1 MEDNLLTNKIR
12 RYEMG
17 IIKRQLLKVIEWSDM
32 TNDTIVKRFTCPDR
46 YAIMKGS
53 RLVVRESQMAVL
65 VNKGQFADVFGPG
78 TYKLED
84 LSNIPILSALA
95 NWVYAFETKWT
106 AEIYF
111 INTVQFPNQ
120 KWGTQNPV
128 MLRDKDFGMIRIRA
142 FGVYSFKAIDIKK
155 IITEIAGTREITK
168 VDDVNEY
175 LKRVIVSK
183 LSDVI
188 GESKIAALDF
198 ASQYDELSE
207 FAQQKL
213 QKYFEEF
220 GLELSSFHVE
230 NISLPAEVEKT
241 LDTRTSM
248 GIMSDK
254 MGSFTQY
261 QAAQA
266 MRDAAQN
273 PSGGL
278 AGAGVGLGAG
288 VSIGQV
294 MTGALANA
302 KDTTVEETNSCPKC
316 GKNVKKNSKFCPDC
330 GEMLKNACPH
340 CGATLT
346 AGAKFC
352 ADCGKKLT
360 KVCPKCGIDVAGNAK
375 FCPACGEKIN

>member
-1 MEDNLLTNKIR
+1 MGLLK
-12 RYEMG
+12 
-17 IIKRQLLKVIEWSDM
+17 KQLLKVIEWSDM
-32 TNDTIVKRFTCPDR
+32 TNDTLVKRFTCPDR

-65 VNKGQFADVFGPG
+65 VHKGQFADVYGPG
-78 TYKLED
+78 TYKLDE

-106 AEIYF
+106 AEVYF
-111 INTVQFPNQ
+111 INTVQFNNQ

-142 FGVYSFKAIDIKK
+142 FGVYSFRATDIKK
-155 IITEIAGTREITK
+155 CIKEFAGTREVAK
-168 VDDVNEY
+168 VSDVAEH

-188 GESKIAALDF
+188 GESKIPALDL
-198 ASQYDELSE
+198 ASQYDELSD
-207 FAQQKL
+207 FAKSRL
-213 QKYFEEF
+213 QGYFEEF
-220 GLELSSFHVE
+220 GLELASFHIE
-230 NISLPAEVEKT
+230 NVSLPPEVEKT

-248 GIMSDK
+248 GIMADK

-294 MTGALANA
+294 MSNALGMA
-302 KDTTVEETNSCPKC
+302 KDAPAAEKA
-316 GKNVKKNSKFCPDC
+316 
-330 GEMLKNACPH
+330 ACPH
-340 CGATLT
+340 CGKEVVK
-346 AGAKFC
+346 GAKFC
-352 ADCGKKLT
+352 PECGKPLAETCPECGAEVAEGARFCPECGQKLT
-360 KVCPKCGIDVAGNAK
+360 KTCPKCGAAAAPKAK
-375 FCPACGEKIN
+375 FCPECGEKL

>member
-1 MEDNLLTNKIR
+1 
-12 RYEMG
+12 MG
-17 IIKRQLLKVIEWSDM
+17 FFKRQLLKVIEWSDM
-32 TNDTIVKRFTCPDR
+32 TNDTVVKRFTSPDR

-53 RLVVRESQMAVL
+53 RLVVREGQKAVL

-84 LSNIPILSALA
+84 LANIPILSALA

-111 INTVQFPNQ
+111 INTIQFPNQ

-128 MLRDKDFGMIRIRA
+128 MLRDTDFGMIRIRA
-142 FGVYSFKAIDIKK
+142 FGVYSFRAVDIEKCIK
-155 IITEIAGTREITK
+155 EFVGTRQVAKTG
-168 VDDVNEY
+168 DVSEY

-188 GESKIAALDF
+188 GESKIAALDL

-207 FAQQKL
+207 FSQQKL

-220 GLELSSFHVE
+220 GLELSSFHIE
-230 NISLPAEVEKT
+230 NISLPPEVEKT

-248 GIMSDK
+248 GIMGDK

-266 MRDAAQN
+266 MRDAANN

-288 VSIGQV
+288 VSLGQV
-294 MTGALANA
+294 MGGALANA
-302 KDTTVEETNSCPKC
+302 KDSTKEEKIVCPKC
-316 GKNVKKNSKFCPDC
+316 GKAVDKNAKFCHDC
-330 GEMLKNACPH
+330 GEVLKNTCPS
-340 CGATLT
+340 CNSTIKSN
-346 AGAKFC
+346 AKFC
-352 ADCGKKLT
+352 ADCGKNLSST
-360 KVCPKCGIDVAGNAK
+360 CPKCGKDVAKGAK
-375 FCPACGEKIN
+375 FCPSCGEKIV

>member
-1 MEDNLLTNKIR
+1 
-12 RYEMG
+12 MG
-17 IIKRQLLKVIEWSDM
+17 FFKRQLLKVIEWSDM
-32 TNDTIVKRFTCPDR
+32 TNDTVVKRFTCPDR

-53 RLVVRESQMAVL
+53 RLVVREGQKAVL
-65 VNKGQFADVFGPG
+65 VNKGKFADVFEPG
-78 TYKLED
+78 TYKLDD
-84 LSNIPILSALA
+84 LANIPILSAIA

-111 INTVQFPNQ
+111 INTIQFPNQ

-142 FGVYSFKAIDIKK
+142 FGVYSFRAVDIEKCIK
-155 IITEIAGTREITK
+155 EFVGTREVAKTT
-168 VDDVNEY
+168 DVSEH

-207 FAQQKL
+207 FSQQRL

-230 NISLPAEVEKT
+230 NISLPQEVEKT

-248 GIMSDK
+248 GIMGDK

-261 QAAQA
+261 QAAHA

-288 VSIGQV
+288 VSLGQV
-294 MTGALANA
+294 MGGALANA
-302 KDTTVEETNSCPKC
+302 KDTKEEEKATCPKC
-316 GKNVKKNSKFCPDC
+316 GKDVNKNAKFCQEC
-330 GEMLKNACPH
+330 GEVQKNACPS
-340 CGATLT
+340 CGAALK
-346 AGAKFC
+346 ANAKFC
-352 ADCGKKLT
+352 TECGEKLT
-360 KVCPKCGIDVAGNAK
+360 ISCPKCGIDVSSKAK
-375 FCPACGEKIN
+375 FCPSCGEKIN

>member
-1 MEDNLLTNKIR
+1 
-12 RYEMG
+12 MG
-17 IIKRQLLKVIEWSDM
+17 FFKKQLLKVIEWSDM
-32 TNDTIVKRFTCPDR
+32 TSDTVVKRFDCPDR

-65 VNKGQFADVFGPG
+65 VNKGKFADVFEPG
-78 TYKLED
+78 TYKLDD
-84 LSNIPILSALA
+84 LANIPILSALA

-106 AEIYF
+106 AEVYF
-111 INTVQFPNQ
+111 INTVQFLNQ

-142 FGVYSFKAIDIKK
+142 FGVYSFRAVDIKK
-155 IITEIAGTREITK
+155 CIEEFAGTRPLAK

-175 LKRVIVSK
+175 LKRAIVSK

-213 QKYFEEF
+213 QKHFEEF
-220 GLELSSFHVE
+220 GLELSSFHIE
-230 NISLPAEVEKT
+230 NISLPPEVEKT

-248 GIMSDK
+248 GIMGDK

-266 MRDAAQN
+266 LRDAAQN
-273 PSGGL
+273 TSGGI

-288 VSIGQV
+288 VSLGQV
-294 MTGALANA
+294 MGAALANT
-302 KDTTVEETNSCPKC
+302 KDAAVEEKIVCPHC
-316 GKNVKKNSKFCPDC
+316 GKNVNKDTKFCPDC
-330 GEMLKNACPH
+330 GKMVKNGCSK
-340 CGATLT
+340 CGAIL
-346 AGAKFC
+346 
-352 ADCGKKLT
+352 DSN
-360 KVCPKCGIDVAGNAK
+360 VK
-375 FCPACGEKIN
+375 FCPSCGNKVAKTCAKCDAELAANTKFCPSCGEKVD

>member
-1 MEDNLLTNKIR
+1 
-12 RYEMG
+12 MG
-17 IIKRQLLKVIEWSDM
+17 IFKKQLLKVIEWSDM
-32 TNDTIVKRFTCPDR
+32 TSDTIVKRFDCPDR

-78 TYKLED
+78 TYKLDD
-84 LSNIPILSALA
+84 LSNIPILSALS

-106 AEIYF
+106 AEVYF
-111 INTVQFPNQ
+111 INTIQFNNQ
-120 KWGTQNPV
+120 KWGTQNPI

-142 FGVYSFKAIDIKK
+142 FGVYSFRANDIVKCIK
-155 IITEIAGTREITK
+155 EFAGTRSAAK
-168 VDDVNEY
+168 VGDINEH
-175 LKRVIVSK
+175 LKRAIVGK

-188 GESKIAALDF
+188 GESGIPALDL

-207 FAQQKL
+207 FAKQKL
-213 QKYFEEF
+213 YDVFGNF
-220 GLELSSFHVE
+220 GLELCSFHIE
-230 NISLPAEVEKT
+230 NISLPPEVEKT

-248 GIMSDK
+248 GIMGDK

-288 VSIGQV
+288 VSLGGV
-294 MTGALANA
+294 MANALSQA
-302 KDTTVEETNSCPKC
+302 KDTPIDEKTSCLKC
-316 GKNVKKNSKFCPDC
+316 GKEIRKNARFCPEC
-330 GEMLKNACPH
+330 GEMLAPKCPQ
-340 CGATLT
+340 
-346 AGAKFC
+346 
-352 ADCGKKLT
+352 CGKALAK
-360 KVCPKCGIDVAGNAK
+360 NAK
-375 FCPACGEKIN
+375 FCPECGNKIVKTCKCGVEAPANAKFCPSCGEKI

>member
-1 MEDNLLTNKIR
+1 
-12 RYEMG
+12 MG
-17 IIKRQLLKVIEWSDM
+17 LIKRQLLKVIEWSDM
-32 TNDTIVKRFTCPDR
+32 TSDTIVKRFTCEDR

-84 LSNIPILSALA
+84 LANIPILSALA

-106 AEIYF
+106 AEVYF
-111 INTVQFPNQ
+111 INTVQFNNQ

-142 FGVYSFKAIDIKK
+142 FGVYSFRATDIQKCIK
-155 IITEIAGTREITK
+155 EFAGTRGEAK

-175 LKRVIVSK
+175 LKRTIISK

-207 FAQQKL
+207 FAQAKMQ
-213 QKYFEEF
+213 QYFENF
-220 GLELSSFHVE
+220 GLELCTFHIE
-230 NISLPAEVEKT
+230 NISLPEEVEKM

-248 GIMSDK
+248 GIMGDK

-266 MRDAAQN
+266 MRDAAKN

-278 AGAGVGLGAG
+278 AGAGIGLGAG
-288 VSIGQV
+288 VSLGNIMGNAMAQ
-294 MTGALANA
+294 A
-302 KDTTVEETNSCPKC
+302 KDIPAEAKAVCPKC
-316 GKNVKKNSKFCPDC
+316 GAGVKKDAKFCPDC
-330 GEMLKNACPH
+330 GEKLALTCPQ
-340 CGATLT
+340 CGAVL
-346 AGAKFC
+346 AKGAKFC
-352 ADCGKKLT
+352 PECGKKIG
-360 KVCPKCGIDVAGNAK
+360 KVCPKCGIDIAANAK
-375 FCPACGEKIN
+375 FCPACGEKID